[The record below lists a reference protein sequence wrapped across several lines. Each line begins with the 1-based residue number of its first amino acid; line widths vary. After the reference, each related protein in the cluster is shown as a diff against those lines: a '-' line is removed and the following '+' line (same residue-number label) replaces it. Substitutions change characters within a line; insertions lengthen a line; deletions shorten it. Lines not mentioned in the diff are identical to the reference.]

1 MRRAFSVVF
10 AALVF
15 IGTAQSQPVNVENAK
30 QGQGQLVPAK
40 SAEAEVQPH
49 PPTPVNAPQSA
60 SEPVQSTAKATEFI
74 DLTRLV
80 LESARDQAA
89 TTSAQIERATTLI
102 LAFFAILGVGGGA
115 LGWSK
120 LRDMKQSA
128 DKVVADFATDMD
140 GFRRG
145 AESLSEEFKR
155 SLESSMKE
163 LRAETNARI
172 ELLTAR
178 AEIAIAEKETDPN
191 ERGIGL
197 ASAVKRIE
205 KALQAPD
212 LPGATKIKAL
222 ADLAYAK
229 KRHGDPTGAF
239 QGIKEAAELARD
251 HFPTMLPL
259 LAYNAACYA
268 VLLGRADAQLWL
280 AEAIQG
286 GEHFR
291 DSACADEDFK
301 SVHNE
306 QWFSAL
312 IKKTT

>member
-1 MRRAFSVVF
+1 MRNAFGVLF
-10 AALVF
+10 AALVLV
-15 IGTAQSQPVNVENAK
+15 GAAQGQAASVEGARQMPVVPTEAAEVASQPTKPIATNRTVAD
-30 QGQGQLVPAK
+30 
-40 SAEAEVQPH
+40 SAPS
-49 PPTPVNAPQSA
+49 P
-60 SEPVQSTAKATEFI
+60 AKATEFI

-128 DKVVADFATDMD
+128 DKVVTDFAADMD
-140 GFRRG
+140 RFRG
-145 AESLSEEFKR
+145 DAASLSEEFKK
-155 SLESSMKE
+155 SLENSMKE

-178 AEIAIAEKETDPN
+178 AEIAIAEKETDPK

-197 ASAVKRIE
+197 ASAVERIE

-212 LPGATKIKAL
+212 LPGSTKIKAL

-229 KRHGDPTGAF
+229 KRHGDRTGAF
-239 QGIKEAAELARD
+239 ERIKEAAELARD
-251 HFPTMLPL
+251 SFPTMLPL

-268 VLLGRADAQLWL
+268 VLLGRADAKSWL

-301 SVHNE
+301 SVHD
-306 QWFSAL
+306 QPWFVAL
-312 IKKTT
+312 IKKTA